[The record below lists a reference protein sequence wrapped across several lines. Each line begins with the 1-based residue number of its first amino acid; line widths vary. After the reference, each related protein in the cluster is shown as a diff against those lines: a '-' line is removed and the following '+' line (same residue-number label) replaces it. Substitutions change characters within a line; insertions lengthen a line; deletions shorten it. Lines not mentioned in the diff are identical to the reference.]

1 MYRPDGVPRDLNR
14 NNFYTSAYSRSDR
27 WHDSEFTPLLGG
39 QALSSYRHYS
49 SLIMEKVRDSK
60 VSRKLNRLAVPS
72 PPGLTNAQLMLQNE
86 DLKPV
91 EPERR
96 VWTSKNF
103 IFFWISDSVNISMF
117 LCKACMLNL
126 TFDLQTLG

>member
-1 MYRPDGVPRDLNR
+1 MYRPDGLPRDFHR
-14 NNFYTSAYSRSDR
+14 DTSSTEAG
-27 WHDSEFTPLLGG
+27 DSSQHTESTPLLGG
-39 QALSSYRHYS
+39 QALSSYRYYT
-49 SLIMEKVRDSK
+49 SLIMEKVTDSK
-60 VSRKLNRLAVPS
+60 VSRALERCAVPS

-103 IFFWISDSVNISMF
+103 IFFWISDSFNISM
-117 LCKACMLNL
+117 LPCAAATQLL
-126 TFDLQTLG
+126 TIGL